1 MKVVDFKPIILN
13 LDELD
18 NDELIMA
25 LEEKPAYSRTGVLLS
40 RIDNIRMRIA
50 ESAGRLKKD
59 VVRSE
64 ESERPASEIERPSSP
79 TTISFN

>member
-1 MKVVDFKPIILN
+1 MKVVDFKPVILN

-25 LEEKPAYSRTGVLLS
+25 LEEKPAYNRTGALLS

-50 ESAGRLKKD
+50 EAAGRLRRETPQAAE
-59 VVRSE
+59 V
-64 ESERPASEIERPSSP
+64 ERPEPENDRPGA